1 MGYNHGHNLIS
12 NVFFEE
18 KEKVGVGGFKKKK
31 KKKKLNIYIIIFQYS
46 SFERQKI
53 PFFWTKCFCPGKMFI
68 FYLSDKYFEN

>member
-31 KKKKLNIYIIIFQYS
+31 KKKKI
-46 SFERQKI
+46 E
-53 PFFWTKCFCPGKMFI
+53 
-68 FYLSDKYFEN
+68 DKALHLPLHILRRKVY

>member
-31 KKKKLNIYIIIFQYS
+31 KKKKIQS
-46 SFERQKI
+46 
-53 PFFWTKCFCPGKMFI
+53 
-68 FYLSDKYFEN
+68 

>member
-31 KKKKLNIYIIIFQYS
+31 KKKKLIFIYNFLIN
-46 SFERQKI
+46 KI
-53 PFFWTKCFCPGKMFI
+53 W
-68 FYLSDKYFEN
+68 KYIK